1 MIIIACIALAGCISS
16 EEGRRIEPTSIVGCK
31 VIKYGGYFGR
41 GLPCPFYLGIEGES
55 TVNLEE
61 IPEDDPDAK
70 IDYCE
75 KQYAAQKLPCV
86 FKLTDGEEDLM
97 DRLVKRGYTDI
108 TPSSVMRA
116 KVRDIKMPEGELVFS
131 DHPTEEWLE
140 PYFAFEGFD
149 ERHQGIYRRML
160 DKLCLKAVYAAVKK
174 QGKVV
179 AVASA
184 VEDNGQMLIQ
194 NVIVDA
200 AHRGKGYGKAV
211 CTALLAKA
219 AEDGIHTCF
228 LQVLQRNTVAHS
240 LYESLGFQQVYNY
253 CYMKKE

>member
-1 MIIIACIALAGCISS
+1 MDKELREQIVHCEELAANAHVALNILQYDGWILHFS
-16 EEGRRIEPTSIVGCK
+16 EGHTGRANSVSVLYPSH
-31 VIKYGGYFGR
+31 
-41 GLPCPFYLGIEGES
+41 L
-55 TVNLEE
+55 
-61 IPEDDPDAK
+61 DPDEK

-75 KQYAAQKLPCV
+75 RQYAAQNLPCV
-86 FKLTDGEEDLM
+86 FKLTDGDEALM
-97 DRLVKRGYTDI
+97 DKLVKRGYTDI
-108 TPSSVMRA
+108 TPSAVMRTE
-116 KVRDIKMPEGELVFS
+116 VRDIRMPEGEIVLS
-131 DHPTEEWLE
+131 DHLTEEWLE

-160 DKLCLKAVYAAVKK
+160 DKLCLKAVYAAVKE
-174 QGKVV
+174 QGAVV

-200 AHRGKGYGKAV
+200 AHRGKGYGRAV

-228 LQVLQRNTVAHS
+228 LQVLQKNAVAHS